1 MDWKKTLATQSLKLM
16 TDPRVAKLMQDE
28 RFMKLMMAAMS
39 APAKVQSFTAEHKDS
54 VIDTLGVASREEV
67 DDLRRS
73 VRALE
78 EQVSALQEVLGT
90 LVGEMPP
97 QGALDRDEDD
107 DLG

>member
-39 APAKVQSFTAEHKDS
+39 APAKVQSFAAEHKDS
-54 VIDTLGVASREEV
+54 LSDTLGLATHEEV

-78 EQVSALQEVLGT
+78 EQVAALQEVLGT
-90 LVGEMPP
+90 LVGELPP
-97 QGALDRDEDD
+97 AGARGLDDEDD
-107 DLG
+107 LG

>member
-16 TDPRVAKLMQDE
+16 TDPRVAKLLQDE

-39 APAKVQSFTAEHKDS
+39 APAKVQSFTSEHKDS
-54 VIDTLGVASREEV
+54 LIDTLGVASREEV

-90 LVGEMPP
+90 LIGDLPRS
-97 QGALDRDEDD
+97 GGGHDEDD
-107 DLG
+107 DG